1 MKMLTGVDLLN
12 EGKLSINNQMV
23 LYVDTSKEL
32 IQCVDFILKIKR
44 SAELN
49 CRSSLTTKL
58 KPFATIYLIN
68 RNNFENIG

>member
-32 IQCVDFILKIKR
+32 IQCVDSI
-44 SAELN
+44 
-49 CRSSLTTKL
+49 
-58 KPFATIYLIN
+58 
-68 RNNFENIG
+68 